1 MGNTLLSLSAR
12 AQEQTF
18 SGGFFRDGPRP
29 INEINAHIAVASDYM
44 GAGELRN
51 PLLRGSYFFVSA
63 YTYNKIRCIGVGIDR
78 VAGRLGGGD
87 PPGDS
92 SLEALARLCA
102 MRN

>member
-1 MGNTLLSLSAR
+1 
-12 AQEQTF
+12 
-18 SGGFFRDGPRP
+18 
-29 INEINAHIAVASDYM
+29 M

-102 MRN
+102 MRNWFDAGECGESVRGEGVKLNAVIINQFDW